1 MRWTAK
7 GVQVLRGT
15 GGPVLVIP
23 APHTEDINRIKLDGE
38 YSIELKRA
46 SKKRSL
52 NANSYCWLLCQRIAE
67 TLSRDGQYASK
78 EEVYR
83 AAIQDSQAFI
93 PVCVQEKVVKDVV
106 KDWEHHGVGWVA
118 VDTGVSKVKTCTV
131 LHFYAG
137 SSTYD
142 TQEMGRL
149 IDCLV
154 NMAREQGVALESDEY
169 IDALVAEWEGVKED

>member
-1 MRWTAK
+1 MDGKRRP
-7 GVQVLRGT
+7 GVARNGWPSA
-15 GGPVLVIP
+15 GHPGP
-23 APHTEDINRIKLDGE
+23 AH
-38 YSIELKRA
+38 Y
-46 SKKRSL
+46 
-52 NANSYCWLLCQRIAE
+52 
-67 TLSRDGQYASK
+67 
-78 EEVYR
+78 
-83 AAIQDSQAFI
+83 
-93 PVCVQEKVVKDVV
+93 
-106 KDWEHHGVGWVA
+106 GVGWVA